1 VTKIKLARIAT
12 SAIVGAAGGFAI
24 ARGHYVLAVVLFVV
38 TIGIVSAWIAIED
51 RIEQGQR

>member
-1 VTKIKLARIAT
+1 MTKIKLARIAT